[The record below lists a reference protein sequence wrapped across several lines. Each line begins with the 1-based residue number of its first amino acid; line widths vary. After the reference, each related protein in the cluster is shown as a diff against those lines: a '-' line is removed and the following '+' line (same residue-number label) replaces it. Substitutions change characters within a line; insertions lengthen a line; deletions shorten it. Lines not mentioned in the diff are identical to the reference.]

1 MNTFP
6 PRQTTKAMTLRFRFP
21 KLQLLSAAF
30 AALTIFAAPRAA
42 FSQAPAAGSDYV
54 IMKPAA
60 TPSQPVQL
68 VNVLITGVRGT
79 KMTIRNAQGEIAYD
93 LIQIQEVRKA
103 APAEFVQA
111 QRLIE
116 TGELEKALPLIKSV
130 ADKFKGLPTTW
141 ASDATSTLGNL
152 YISLGK
158 LPEAEA
164 AFDEFQKA
172 YPGAGSIAA
181 SIGKARLAVERGKFA
196 EARAAVEPV
205 VADALQKK
213 NVTRGENQL
222 YGQAYFILGK
232 AAEGEGKLP
241 EAMEN
246 YCRTVAIFYQE
257 RAVVQ
262 EAEKRIDLLRKKGI
276 TTP

>member
-1 MNTFP
+1 
-6 PRQTTKAMTLRFRFP
+6 MTLRFQFP

-30 AALTIFAAPRAA
+30 AATVLIGAPNAA
-42 FSQAPAAGSDYV
+42 FSQAPAAVGQDYV
-54 IMKPAA
+54 LMKPAA

-68 VNVLITGVRGT
+68 VNVLITGVKGT
-79 KMTIRNAQGEIAYD
+79 KMTVRNAQGEVAYD
-93 LIQIQEVRKA
+93 LAQVTEVRKL
-103 APAEFVQA
+103 PPPEFVQG

-116 TGELEKALPLIKSV
+116 AGDLEKALPVIKSV
-130 ADKFKGLPTTW
+130 ADRFKGLPVTW
-141 ASDATSTLGNL
+141 ASDSSSMLANL
-152 YISLGK
+152 YVSLGK

-172 YPGAGSIAA
+172 YPGAGSVAA
-181 SIGKARLAVERGKFA
+181 SVGKARLAAERGKFA
-196 EARAAVEPV
+196 EARAAVEPI
-205 VADALQKK
+205 VAAALKKK
-213 NVTRGENQL
+213 NVTRAENQI
-222 YGQAYFILGK
+222 YGQAYYILGR

-257 RAVVQ
+257 RAVVK
-262 EAEKRIDLLRKKGI
+262 EAQKRIDDLRGKGI